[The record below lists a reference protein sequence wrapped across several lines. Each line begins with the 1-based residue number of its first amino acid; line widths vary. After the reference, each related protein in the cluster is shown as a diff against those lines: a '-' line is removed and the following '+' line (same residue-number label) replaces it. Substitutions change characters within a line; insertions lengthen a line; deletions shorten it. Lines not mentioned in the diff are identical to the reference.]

1 MSAPVLDSVKL
12 AAELIRRRSV
22 TPAEAGALDTLSTA
36 LEMIGF
42 TCRRMPFQKPGTE
55 LVDNLYAKVTQAGT
69 GDDRRNKPRHFCFA
83 GHIDVVPIGKPEAW
97 SIDPFGGE
105 IVNDRLYGRG
115 AADMKGAVAAFSAA
129 AGRFLNKRGDGFSG
143 SISLLITGDEEGPAH
158 NGTKPMLETL
168 AAEGEIWDACLVGEP
183 TNPQKLGEMA
193 KIGRR
198 GSFTGHLLVRGI
210 QGHTAYPHLA
220 DNPIHRLSKMIA
232 ALTDVP
238 LDHGT
243 EHFQPTSLQFSSV
256 DVGNPASN
264 VIPGEARA
272 TFNARFNDSFTLE
285 SFEAEICRRLDAVGG
300 SYELTIGSS
309 SESFLTPAGRL
320 SEIVSAAVA
329 GETGRAPE
337 LSTTGGTSDARF
349 IKDYCPVIEF
359 GLAGQTMHK
368 VDENVPVADI
378 QALSRIYERVLEAFF
393 DDQPR

>member
-1 MSAPVLDSVKL
+1 MNAPVLDPVKL
-12 AAELIRRRSV
+12 AAELIRRPSV
-22 TPAEAGALDTLSTA
+22 TPAEAGVLDTLSAA

-42 TCRRMPFQKPGTE
+42 TCRRMPFQQQGTE
-55 LVDNLYAKVTQAGT
+55 RVDNLYAKFTQPGA
-69 GDDRRNKPRHFCFA
+69 DRQNKPRHFCFA
-83 GHIDVVPIGKPEAW
+83 GHVDVVPVGKREAW

-105 IVNDRLYGRG
+105 IVNGRLYGRG

-129 AGRFLNKRGDGFSG
+129 AGRFLAKRGNAFSG
-143 SISLLITGDEEGPAH
+143 SISLLITGDEEGPAY

-168 AAEGEIWDACLVGEP
+168 AAEGETWDACLVGEP

-198 GSFTGHLLVRGI
+198 GSFTGYLRIRGI

-232 ALTDVP
+232 ALTETP
-238 LDHGT
+238 LDRGT
-243 EHFQPTSLQFSSV
+243 EHFQPTSLQFTTV

-264 VIPGEARA
+264 VIPGEVLA
-272 TFNARFNDSFTLE
+272 TFNARFNDSFTIR
-285 SFEAEICRRLDAVGG
+285 SFEAEIRRRLDDVGG
-300 SYELTIGSS
+300 EYDLTIGSS
-309 SESFLTPAGRL
+309 SESFLTPVGRL
-320 SEIVSAAVA
+320 SEIVSEAIAR
-329 GETGRAPE
+329 ELGRAPE

-378 QALSRIYERVLEAFF
+378 QALSRIYETVLEAFF